1 MIKIKKRSLL
11 PIVCDTKLKKW
22 AKLSTPEKKNIS
34 ETSKHL
40 QKSRGL
46 QIMPSP
52 TITQPTDFKNASLV
66 DEDGFIT
73 RKTLEAWHT
82 KLTSNVDNNSY
93 CHHHMDNITYFLT
106 NIHNNLHSY

>member
-1 MIKIKKRSLL
+1 MGKAFNTR
-11 PIVCDTKLKKW
+11 
-22 AKLSTPEKKNIS
+22 KKNIS

-93 CHHHMDNITYFLT
+93 CQHHLDNITYFLT
-106 NIHNNLHSY
+106 NIQSYLHSY